1 MTNKTLTI
9 QQLAALIGVSRRT
22 LYNMLDD
29 GRFPVPCIPGT
40 KPRRWDSDA
49 VDAWRTGQQ

>member
-9 QQLAALIGVSRRT
+9 QQLASLIGVSRRT
-22 LYNMLDD
+22 LYNMLED

-40 KPRRWDSDA
+40 KPRRWNSDA
-49 VDAWRTGQQ
+49 VDAWRAGQQ